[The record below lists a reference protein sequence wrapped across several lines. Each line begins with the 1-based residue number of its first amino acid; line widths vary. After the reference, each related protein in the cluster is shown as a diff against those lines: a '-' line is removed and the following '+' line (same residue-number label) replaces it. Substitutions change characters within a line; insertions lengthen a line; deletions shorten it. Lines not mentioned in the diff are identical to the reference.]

1 MNLEN
6 TLCFDGVATAFIEA
20 PESLQDRDE
29 IIASLYQE
37 IQYRSYDDVI
47 EKELK
52 KSLIQQLKPYY
63 DLSQI
68 QLQFNIKWKIE
79 INSEYEF

>member
-1 MNLEN
+1 MN
-6 TLCFDGVATAFIEA
+6 
-20 PESLQDRDE
+20 
-29 IIASLYQE
+29 
-37 IQYRSYDDVI
+37 I